1 MQLGKGNGP
10 SRLERNGTNV
20 NARTQ
25 DAKIQNGGVRVTP
38 TGAVR
43 AAAWT
48 IVPASP
54 DMAAPMTEPMRE
66 TVREMLLD
74 PAAVERYEEF
84 TRDMHVVLQ
93 KYEAAM
99 REMVV
104 RFEILDRDLSL
115 RRNRN
120 PIHHIESRIKSPV
133 SIYDKLL
140 RYGKEPTI
148 GNLEECLMDVAGVRV
163 ICSYKNDVKSLVG
176 LLRRQDDLEIVQIK
190 NYVENPKPN
199 GYRSLHAIVRI
210 PVYFMDSKEMVPV
223 EVQIRTIAMDYW
235 ASLEHDLRYKAVAD
249 MKRLDIAGELK
260 ELSQAIES
268 IEERMQILANALDA
282 SAAAHAKLP
291 K

>member
-1 MQLGKGNGP
+1 MANGQTSTNGKKPVEGHF
-10 SRLERNGTNV
+10 
-20 NARTQ
+20 
-25 DAKIQNGGVRVTP
+25 RVTP

-43 AAAWT
+43 ATAWK
-48 IVPASP
+48 VMPA
-54 DMAAPMTEPMRE
+54 TETM
-66 TVREMLLD
+66 VKGSAQEMILD
-74 PAAVERYEEF
+74 VDALERYEAF
-84 TRDMHVVLQ
+84 TGEMHAVLQ

-120 PIHHIESRIKSPV
+120 PIHHIESRIKSPL

-148 GNLEECLMDVAGVRV
+148 DNLEEYLMDVAGVRV
-163 ICSYKNDVKSLVG
+163 ICSYVHDVKRLVG
-176 LLRRQDDLEIVQIK
+176 LLRHQDDLEIVRIK
-190 NYVENPKPN
+190 NYIENPKPN

-235 ASLEHDLRYKAVAD
+235 ASLEHDLKYKAIAETKGIDVAT
-249 MKRLDIAGELK
+249 ELK
-260 ELSQAIES
+260 EIGDIVEGV
-268 IEERMQILANALDA
+268 ERRMQVLAYALDA
-282 SAAAHAKLP
+282 GDATKSRK

>member
-1 MQLGKGNGP
+1 MKGITGDNEG
-10 SRLERNGTNV
+10 
-20 NARTQ
+20 
-25 DAKIQNGGVRVTP
+25 IRVTP

-43 AAAWT
+43 SATWKIVPSTDAVVKGSTQELLLDAAA
-48 IVPASP
+48 
-54 DMAAPMTEPMRE
+54 
-66 TVREMLLD
+66 LD
-74 PAAVERYEEF
+74 RYEEF
-84 TRDMHVVLQ
+84 TSEMHSILQ

-120 PIHHIESRIKSPV
+120 PIHHIESRIKSPI
-133 SIYDKLL
+133 SIYDKLI

-148 GNLEECLMDVAGVRV
+148 SNLQEYLMDVAGVRV
-163 ICSYKNDVKSLVG
+163 ICSYVNDVKSLMG
-176 LLRRQDDLEIVQIK
+176 LLRRQDDLEIVRIK
-190 NYVENPKPN
+190 NYIEHPKPN

-249 MKRLDIAGELK
+249 LKKLDIASELK
-260 ELSQAIES
+260 SIANTIEI
-268 IEERMQILANALDA
+268 IEKRMQILANALD
-282 SAAAHAKLP
+282 SSPSNNP
-291 K
+291 KRKK

>member
-1 MQLGKGNGP
+1 MANEQTFISGNTAEGP
-10 SRLERNGTNV
+10 L
-20 NARTQ
+20 
-25 DAKIQNGGVRVTP
+25 RVTP
-38 TGAVR
+38 AGEVR
-43 AAAWT
+43 STAWK
-48 IVPASP
+48 V
-54 DMAAPMTEPMRE
+54 M
-66 TVREMLLD
+66 
-74 PAAVERYEEF
+74 PAAETMVKGSTQEMILNVDALEHYEAF
-84 TRDMHVVLQ
+84 TGEMHAVLQ

-120 PIHHIESRIKSPV
+120 PIHHIESRIKSPI

-148 GNLEECLMDVAGVRV
+148 DNLEEYLMDVAGVRV
-163 ICSYKNDVKSLVG
+163 ICSYVHDVKRLVG
-176 LLRRQDDLEIVQIK
+176 LLRHQDDLEIVRIK
-190 NYVENPKPN
+190 NYIENPKPN

-235 ASLEHDLRYKAVAD
+235 ASLEHDLKYKAIAETKGLDVAT
-249 MKRLDIAGELK
+249 ELK
-260 ELSQAIES
+260 EIGE
-268 IEERMQILANALDA
+268 IVEKVERRMQVLAFALDA
-282 SAAAHAKLP
+282 GASTKSR

>member
-1 MQLGKGNGP
+1 MANGQTSTNGKKPVEGHF
-10 SRLERNGTNV
+10 
-20 NARTQ
+20 
-25 DAKIQNGGVRVTP
+25 RVTP

-43 AAAWT
+43 ATAWK
-48 IVPASP
+48 VMPA
-54 DMAAPMTEPMRE
+54 TETM
-66 TVREMLLD
+66 VKGSAQEMILD
-74 PAAVERYEEF
+74 VDALERYEAF
-84 TRDMHVVLQ
+84 TGEMHAVLQ

-120 PIHHIESRIKSPV
+120 PIHHIESRIKSPL

-148 GNLEECLMDVAGVRV
+148 DNLEEYLMDVAGVRV
-163 ICSYKNDVKSLVG
+163 ICSYVHDVKRLVG
-176 LLRRQDDLEIVQIK
+176 LLRHQDDLEIVRIK
-190 NYVENPKPN
+190 NYIENPKPN

-223 EVQIRTIAMDYW
+223 EVQIRTIARDYW
-235 ASLEHDLRYKAVAD
+235 ASLEHDLKYKAIAETKGIDVAT
-249 MKRLDIAGELK
+249 ELK
-260 ELSQAIES
+260 EIGDIVEGV
-268 IEERMQILANALDA
+268 ERRMQVLAYALDA
-282 SAAAHAKLP
+282 GDATKSRK

>member
-1 MQLGKGNGP
+1 MSELLKESG
-10 SRLERNGTNV
+10 GTL
-20 NARTQ
+20 
-25 DAKIQNGGVRVTP
+25 RVTP
-38 TGAVR
+38 TGAIR
-43 AAAWT
+43 TSTWT
-48 IVPASP
+48 VVPNTMADGKSSP
-54 DMAAPMTEPMRE
+54 TPE
-66 TVREMLLD
+66 LILD
-74 PAAVERYEEF
+74 QEALDSYEEF
-84 TRDMHVVLQ
+84 TEGMHAVLQ

-120 PIHHIESRIKSPV
+120 PIHHIESRIKSPL

-148 GNLEECLMDVAGVRV
+148 ANLEEYLMDVAGVRV
-163 ICSYKNDVKSLVG
+163 ICSYQNDVKNLVG
-176 LLRRQDDLEIVQIK
+176 LLRRQDDLEIIRIK
-190 NYVENPKPN
+190 DYIENPKPN

-249 MKRLDIAGELK
+249 TKGVDISKELK
-260 ELSQAIES
+260 ECSDTLVDIEV
-268 IEERMQILANALDA
+268 RMQRLANVIDSRPPTA
-282 SAAAHAKLP
+282 
-291 K
+291 